1 MLLVKILLL
10 LSGDVETNPGP
21 PKNRGPPGGTY
32 CLWNIKQHLNIIYKF
47 FNIYYDIRKW
57 VRNFEFCRSS
67 KRANKRRNYG
77 CYERKGVNQFNKDLP
92 QLTLTLLDIKG
103 ELEETP
109 PKKI

>member
-32 CLWNIKQHLNIIYKF
+32 YLWNIKQHMNIIYKF

-57 VRNFEFCRSS
+57 VRNFEFVGRPKEPTKEEIMAAMKEKEWINS
-67 KRANKRRNYG
+67 
-77 CYERKGVNQFNKDLP
+77 
-92 QLTLTLLDIKG
+92 IK
-103 ELEETP
+103 
-109 PKKI
+109 ICHN